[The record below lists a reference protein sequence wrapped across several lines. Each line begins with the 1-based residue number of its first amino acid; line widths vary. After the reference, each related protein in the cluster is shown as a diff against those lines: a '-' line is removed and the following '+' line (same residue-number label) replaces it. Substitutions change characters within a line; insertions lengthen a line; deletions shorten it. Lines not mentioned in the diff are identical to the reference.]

1 MRGAPIVNPST
12 RGGGPVAASTIAF
25 PSSSRQVPG
34 DYSADILQIP
44 RPTRAMVLL
53 LGRGDNNVA
62 QFKHSIGDVETRCPR
77 APIFCRTLAAERFN
91 AVIRWV
97 L

>member
-1 MRGAPIVNPST
+1 
-12 RGGGPVAASTIAF
+12 
-25 PSSSRQVPG
+25 
-34 DYSADILQIP
+34 
-44 RPTRAMVLL
+44 MVLL